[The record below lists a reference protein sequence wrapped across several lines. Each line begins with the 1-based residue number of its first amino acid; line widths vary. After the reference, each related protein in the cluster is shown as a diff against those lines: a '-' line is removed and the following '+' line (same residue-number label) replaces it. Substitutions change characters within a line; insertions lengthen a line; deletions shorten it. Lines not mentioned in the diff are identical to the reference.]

1 MLPADVT
8 AEVCQVLGC
17 GDEVEELRER
27 LTAAP
32 GLAGRVG
39 GGERSR
45 PMRPTRRWD
54 RATGPADPRRGRAG
68 SARARTRAWR
78 TWTGAG
84 RRQRH
89 ELWMRRA
96 LEVAVTGPAPARRHG
111 RGDRTVDD
119 VPVGAVVYGP
129 DGTELA
135 AGRNERELTGDPTAH
150 AEVLALRRAAE
161 RLGRWRLDGC
171 TLVVTLEPCTMCAGA
186 LVLARISTVVFG
198 AWEPKTG
205 AAGSLWDVLRDR
217 RLNHRPEVYGGVL
230 EAENSA
236 VLRAFFR

>member
-1 MLPADVT
+1 
-8 AEVCQVLGC
+8 
-17 GDEVEELRER
+17 
-27 LTAAP
+27 
-32 GLAGRVG
+32 
-39 GGERSR
+39 
-45 PMRPTRRWD
+45 
-54 RATGPADPRRGRAG
+54 
-68 SARARTRAWR
+68 
-78 TWTGAG
+78 
-84 RRQRH
+84 
-89 ELWMRRA
+89 MRRA
-96 LEVAVTGPAPARRHG
+96 LQVAVTGPDPARADASVDGVARAG
-111 RGDRTVDD
+111 ADVGAARPGEAGALMSRPGSLVPRPADD

-135 AGRNERELTGDPTAH
+135 VGRNERELTGDPTAH
-150 AEVLALRRAAE
+150 AEVLALRRAAG
-161 RLGRWRLDGC
+161 RLGRWRLDDC

-186 LVLARISTVVFG
+186 IVLARVATVVFG